1 MDQPSDITPVL
12 TLLTDFGS
20 QDGYVAA
27 MMGKLLSQPLQY
39 RVIEVSHSIEPQNIW
54 QAALSLKR
62 YAPHYPPESIH
73 LVVVDPGVGSPRKA
87 LALRCDQHWL
97 IGPDNGV
104 LSLASQNYRKITPYA
119 LKDSTDWWQKHTS
132 FDGLALFTP
141 AAIQLALG
149 RPILDMAEALDE
161 FHSLTFPE
169 PEMVGSQIIG
179 QIVGFDR
186 FGNAITNI
194 GSADIPHADSLKV
207 HCRRFEFP
215 KAQIYCDSP
224 AHGRLSLINSD
235 RLLELAIYQGSA
247 QQELGLEV
255 GDTVTIELES
265 ASMPSSL

>member
-1 MDQPSDITPVL
+1 MDKPSQTPPVL

-27 MMGKLLSQPLQY
+27 MMGKLLSQPLPH
-39 RVIEVSHSIEPQNIW
+39 RLVEVSHSIEPQNIW

-62 YAPHYPPESIH
+62 YSKYYPPESIH

-97 IGPDNGV
+97 VGPDNGV
-104 LSLASQNYRKITPYA
+104 LSLASQNYRKVIAYA
-119 LKDSTDWWQKHTS
+119 LKDKTDWWHKHTS

-141 AAIQLALG
+141 AAIQLAMG
-149 RPILDMAEALDE
+149 RSITELAEPLDD
-161 FHSLTFPE
+161 FHNLTFPE
-169 PEMVGSQIIG
+169 PEMVGNQIIG

-194 GSADIPHADSLKV
+194 SAADLPQSAILKV
-207 HCRRFEFP
+207 HCSRFDFP
-215 KAQIYCDSP
+215 VSKIYCESP

-247 QQELGLEV
+247 HHELGLAV
-255 GDTVTIELES
+255 GDSVTVELEHH
-265 ASMPSSL
+265 